1 MGADIKG
8 RAVIAMSGGV
18 DSSVAAWL
26 MKERGYDCIGITLK
40 LFTNDDLGLK
50 KHYSCC
56 SLEDINDARN
66 VAYRMDMPH
75 YVLNF
80 SGDFRDQVIRRFI
93 ETYEQ
98 GGTPNP
104 CIDCNRYIKF
114 ESLLRRA
121 QQLDFETI
129 VTGHYAQVEADR
141 PNGRFLLKKARDAQK
156 DQSYV
161 LYCLTQEQ
169 LAHTVFPLGDKTKGE
184 VRAIALARGFGNAK
198 KHDSQDIC
206 FVPDRDYPR
215 FIETYTGK
223 QPEGGNILDRTGA
236 VLGRHRGLIRYTIG
250 QRRGVGLSFPQPM
263 YVAAKSVADNTLTM
277 GPEESLYS
285 RSLIAG
291 DCNFIACAGLEK
303 PRRVTVKTRYLQA
316 EQGAVAE
323 QVGPRSIRVDFD
335 EPQRAVTPGQAAVL
349 YDGEYVVGGGT
360 ILGDRPGSASGL

>member
-1 MGADIKG
+1 MKG
-8 RAVIAMSGGV
+8 KAVIAMSGGV

-26 MKERGYDCIGITLK
+26 MREEGYDCIGITLK

-50 KHYSCC
+50 RNHSCC
-56 SLEDINDARN
+56 SLEDIEDARQ
-66 VAYRMDMPH
+66 VAYHMGMPH

-80 SGDFRDQVIRRFI
+80 SGDFRDRVIRRFI

-114 ESLLRRA
+114 ESLLCRA
-121 QQLDFETI
+121 RQLDFDTV
-129 VTGHYAQVEADR
+129 VTGHYARIERESAS
-141 PNGRFLLKKARDAQK
+141 GRFLLRKGRDAKK

-169 LAHTVFPLGDKTKGE
+169 LAHTIFPLGDKTKGE
-184 VRAIALARGFGNAK
+184 VREIALAQGLVNAK

-223 QPEGGNILDRTGA
+223 QPEGGNILNGEGM

-250 QRRGVGLSFPQPM
+250 QRRGVGVSSARPL
-263 YVAAKSVADNTLTM
+263 YVTAKSVADNTLTL

-291 DCNFIACAGLEK
+291 DCNFISSDALERR
-303 PRRVTVKTRYLQA
+303 RRVMVKTRYLQA

-323 QVGPRSIRVDFD
+323 QVGPRSIRIDFD
-335 EPQRAVTPGQAAVL
+335 APQRAITAGQAAVL
-349 YDGEYVVGGGT
+349 YDGDYVVGGGT
-360 ILGDRPGSASGL
+360 ILGNGLERL

>member
-1 MGADIKG
+1 
-8 RAVIAMSGGV
+8 
-18 DSSVAAWL
+18 
-26 MKERGYDCIGITLK
+26 
-40 LFTNDDLGLK
+40 
-50 KHYSCC
+50 
-56 SLEDINDARN
+56 
-66 VAYRMDMPH
+66 MDMPH

-80 SGDFRDQVIRRFI
+80 SGEFREQVIRRFI

-98 GGTPNP
+98 GETPNP

-121 QQLDFETI
+121 RQLDFETV
-129 VTGHYAQVEADR
+129 VTGHYARIEEDR
-141 PNGRFLLKKARDAQK
+141 AGGRFLLKKARDLKK

-161 LYCLTQEQ
+161 LYNLTQEQ

-184 VRAIALARGFGNAK
+184 VREIALARGFGNAQ

-223 QPEGGNILDRTGA
+223 SPEGGDILDEAGA

-250 QRRGVGLSFPQPM
+250 QRRGLGLSFSRPM
-263 YVAAKSVADNTLTM
+263 YVAAKSMADNTLTL
-277 GPEESLYS
+277 GGEESLYS

-291 DCNFIACAGLEK
+291 DCNFISCAALER

-323 QVGPRSIRVDFD
+323 QVGPRGIRIDFD
-335 EPQRAVTPGQAAVL
+335 SPQRAITPGQAAVL
-349 YDGEYVVGGGT
+349 YDGDYVVAGGT
-360 ILGDRPGSASGL
+360 IRGDGNTPP

>member
-1 MGADIKG
+1 MKG
-8 RAVIAMSGGV
+8 KAVIAMSGGV

-40 LFTNDDLGLK
+40 LFTNDDLGRK
-50 KHYSCC
+50 KNYSCC
-56 SLEDINDARN
+56 SLDDVNDARN

-80 SGDFRDQVIRRFI
+80 SGEFREQVIRRFI

-98 GGTPNP
+98 GETPNP

-121 QQLDFETI
+121 RQLEFET
-129 VTGHYAQVEADR
+129 VATGHYARIEED
-141 PNGRFLLKKARDAQK
+141 PLSGRFLLKKARDAKK

-161 LYCLTQEQ
+161 LYCLSQEQ
-169 LAHTVFPLGDKTKGE
+169 LAHTVFPLGEKTKGE
-184 VRAIALARGFGNAK
+184 VRDLALALGFANAK

-206 FVPDRDYPR
+206 FVPDGDYAR

-223 QPEGGNILDRTGA
+223 QPEGGKILDGSG
-236 VLGRHRGLIRYTIG
+236 VILGRHRGLVRYTIG
-250 QRRGVGLSFPQPM
+250 QRRGVGLSFPRPM
-263 YVAAKSVADNTLTM
+263 YVAAKSTADNTLTL

-285 RSLIAG
+285 RSLVAG
-291 DCNFIACAGLEK
+291 DCNLITCAALEK
-303 PRRVTVKTRYLQA
+303 PRRVSVKTRYLQA

-323 QVGPRSIRVDFD
+323 QVGPRSIRIDFD
-335 EPQRAVTPGQAAVL
+335 APQRAITPGQAAVL
-349 YDGEYVVGGGT
+349 YDGDYVIGGGT
-360 ILGDRPGSASGL
+360 ILSPPQAG

>member
-1 MGADIKG
+1 MKG
-8 RAVIAMSGGV
+8 KAVIAMSGGV
-18 DSSVAAWL
+18 DSSVAAWI
-26 MKERGYDCIGITLK
+26 MKEQGYDCIGITLK

-50 KHYSCC
+50 KNHSCC
-56 SLEDINDARN
+56 SLEDIKDARN
-66 VAYRMDMPH
+66 VAYHMDMPH

-93 ETYEQ
+93 ETYEK

-121 QQLDFETI
+121 QQLGFETL
-129 VTGHYAQVEADR
+129 VTGHYARIEKD
-141 PNGRFLLKKARDAQK
+141 PISGRFLLKKARDSKK

-169 LAHTVFPLGDKTKGE
+169 LAHTVLPLGDKTKGE
-184 VRAIALARGFGNAK
+184 VREIALAQGFVNAK

-223 QPEGGNILDRTGA
+223 QPEGGNIINREGA

-250 QRRGVGLSFPQPM
+250 QRRGMGISFPLPM
-263 YVAAKSVADNTLTM
+263 YVAAKSAADNTLTL

-285 RSLIAG
+285 RSLTAG
-291 DCNFIACAGLEK
+291 DCNLIAGAALER
-303 PRRVTVKTRYLQA
+303 PRRVRVKTRYLQA

-323 QVGPRSIRVDFD
+323 QVGPRSIRIDFD
-335 EPQRAVTPGQAAVL
+335 EPQRAITPGQAAVL
-349 YDGEYVVGGGT
+349 YDGDYVIGGGT
-360 ILGDRPGSASGL
+360 ILGDGPGNV